1 MEVSTMRIKIS
12 SRRVWSFVLML
23 GIAVALLA
31 TGYSATASPVVV
43 WTTCA
48 ASGVLSNVLDVLKG
62 AEIDFVQT
70 ETREAAKL
78 EAALQAAQV
87 FLIPDSPKCTPRDII
102 ELGKAWATVLKR
114 FVEGGGK
121 IVGMVGSVK
130 PFGEGPVDDLLRAAG
145 LTEAVTED
153 FVDLPAI
160 LEVVREDHPLVQGVP
175 KTFPAEES
183 TVFFEETSMDKEMVD
198 GGEVIVRVQG
208 SNRVVVFAKTIG
220 VGSLVLLGFDLQEPS
235 EPLTA
240 NPLATIL
247 VNAVRVVGCGESI
260 RLESN
265 IPKADQEI
273 GAGPI
278 VLTEPKSQYCIEVPV
293 GAKLLAIKLDSQAE
307 KGNVDMHV
315 RHGQPVKRP
324 GKIIEADFALVSDG
338 NEFIVINNPKPGTY
352 FIAVS
357 NPTLAAQKFT
367 IIATPVADIVALK
380 AGKPVDG
387 QIDPNAGLLPF
398 LRQYLETRGGL
409 LGLTQYKFVVP
420 KGARSV
426 TIQLLG
432 PRDKNLDLHLRYG
445 KPVEIRPDGGLEVDL
460 SVTSPVGEEA
470 VVISGA
476 FLKPESLYIAVESLE
491 KEKQSFKILVTVDTG
506 GGLQTFIF

>member
-23 GIAVALLA
+23 GIAVTLLA

-48 ASGVLSNVLDVLKG
+48 VGGVLSNVLDVLKG

-70 ETREAAKL
+70 ETVETAEL
-78 EAALQAAQV
+78 ELALQAAQV
-87 FLIPDSPKCTPRDII
+87 FLIPDSPKCPPSRMI
-102 ELGKAWATVLKR
+102 ELGKAWASVLR
-114 FVEGGGK
+114 HFVDGGGK

-130 PFGEGPVDDLLRAAG
+130 PTKGGPADDLLRAAG
-145 LTEAVTED
+145 LTTAVTED

-160 LEVVREDHPLVQGVP
+160 LEVVREDHPLVQGAP

-183 TVFFEETSMDKEMVD
+183 TVFFTNVD
-198 GGEVIVRVQG
+198 GEVIVRQQG
-208 SNRVVVFAKTIG
+208 TDRIIVAFAKTIG

-235 EPLTA
+235 EPLAA

-247 VNAVRVVGCGESI
+247 VNAVRAVGCGESI

-265 IPKADQEI
+265 LPKADQEI

-293 GAKLLAIKLDSQAE
+293 VAKLLAIKLDSQAE

-315 RHGQPVKRP
+315 RHGQPVKRS
-324 GKIIEADFALVSDG
+324 GKIIEADFTLVSDG
-338 NEFIVINNPKPGTY
+338 NEFIILNNPKPGTY
-352 FIAVS
+352 FVAVG
-357 NPTLAAQKFT
+357 NPTPAAQKFT
-367 IIATPVADIVALK
+367 IIATPVADIQALK
-380 AGKPVDG
+380 AGVPVDG

-445 KPVEIRPDGGLEVDL
+445 KPVEIRPDGVVEADL
-460 SVTSPVGEEA
+460 SLIAPMGEEA
-470 VVISGA
+470 VVLAGA
-476 FLKPESLYIAVESLE
+476 LLRPESLFIAVENLE

-506 GGLQTFIF
+506 GGLQTFIFE